1 MDFMN
6 SPFPRPVFPLESPR
20 LNRRSFLGASGSM
33 LVALGASRAWGNA
46 PVARERPSFQAYP
59 FQLGVASGD
68 PSADG
73 FVLWTRLAP
82 QPLEGGG
89 MPDEPVW
96 VHWRVAEDEAMTKVV
111 AKGKEVAG
119 PDWAHSVHVEVTGL
133 RPDRWYWYEFRAGA
147 EISPRGRTRTLESP
161 DRAANET
168 SMLKMAFASCQ
179 HWEAGFYTAYQHM
192 LEESPDLVFHL
203 GDYIY
208 EGPAKEGQIRKH
220 NSAEIMTL
228 ADYRNRHAQY
238 KTDPALQAIHRNA
251 PWVVTWDDHEFD
263 NNCAGDCSEEQN
275 VAVATFLNRRAA
287 AYQAYYEHMPL
298 RAACI
303 PKGPGMKIYRSVRH
317 GGLVDF
323 HVLDTRQ
330 YRSDQPN
337 GDGLKCLEPGALD
350 PNATILGAPQR
361 EWLFGELGKSRATW
375 NVLAQQV
382 MMARVD
388 RFKGEEERCSMDQWP
403 GYEVERQAV
412 LNAFRDLKVSNPVVL
427 TGDIH
432 THWAN
437 ELTCMPGQP
446 DSSSVGSEFVC
457 TSITSKGNGK
467 GIPGYLPDLTAE
479 NPCVKYHSDHRG
491 YVSCTIDSKVWR
503 ADFRTIDFVTRAGAE
518 LHTPASFVVESG
530 RAAVVPV

>member
-1 MDFMN
+1 MN
-6 SPFPRPVFPLESPR
+6 SPFSRPVFPLESSR
-20 LNRRSFLGASGSM
+20 LSRRSFLGASGSM
-33 LVALGASRAWGNA
+33 LVALSASRAWGNA
-46 PVARERPSFQAYP
+46 PVAKERPSFQAYP

-68 PSADG
+68 PAADG

-89 MPDEPVW
+89 MPHEPVW

-111 AKGKEVAG
+111 AKGKEVAS

-147 EISPRGRTRTLESP
+147 EISQRGRTRTLESP
-161 DRAANET
+161 DRAAHET

-179 HWEAGFYTAYQHM
+179 HWEAGFYTAYKHM
-192 LEESPDLVFHL
+192 LEETPDLVFHL

-220 NSAEIMTL
+220 NSDEIMTL

-238 KTDPALQAIHRNA
+238 KSDPFLQAMHRNA

-263 NNCAGDCSEEQN
+263 NNCAGDCCEHQDV
-275 VAVATFLNRRAA
+275 VAADFLNRRAA

-298 RAACI
+298 RVACV
-303 PKGPGMKIYRSVRH
+303 PKGPGMKLYRSVRH

-330 YRSDQPN
+330 YRTDQPN
-337 GDGLKCLEPGALD
+337 GDGLKCPGPESLN
-350 PNATILGAPQR
+350 PSATMLGAVQR
-361 EWLFGELGKSRATW
+361 EWLLGELGKSRATW

-388 RFKGEEERCSMDQWP
+388 RFKGEEERCSMDHWP

-437 ELTCMPGQP
+437 ELPCVPGQP
-446 DSSSVGSEFVC
+446 DSPVAGCEFVC

-467 GIPGYLPDLTAE
+467 EVPNYLADLKSE
-479 NPCVKYHSDHRG
+479 NPCVKYHGDHRG
-491 YVSCTIDSKVWR
+491 YVSCTISSKMWR
-503 ADFRTIDFVTRAGAE
+503 TDFRTVDFVTRPGAK
-518 LHTPASFVVESG
+518 LNTPASFVIESG
-530 RAAVVPV
+530 QPSMVIA

>member
-1 MDFMN
+1 MN
-6 SPFPRPVFPLESPR
+6 LSSRPLFPLDSPR

-46 PVARERPSFQAYP
+46 PVAKERPSFQAYP

-82 QPLEGGG
+82 EPLQGGG
-89 MPDEPVW
+89 MPDMPVW

-111 AKGKEVAG
+111 AKGKEVAS
-119 PDWAHSVHVEVTGL
+119 PDWAHSIHVEVTGL

-161 DRAANET
+161 DKAAAET

-179 HWEAGFYTAYQHM
+179 HWEAGFFTAYQHM
-192 LEESPDLVFHL
+192 LAENPDIVFHL

-208 EGPAKEGQIRKH
+208 EGRSKEDQIRKH
-220 NSAEIMTL
+220 NSAEIVSL
-228 ADYRNRHAQY
+228 VDYRNRHAQY
-238 KTDPALQAIHRNA
+238 KSDPSLQAMHRNA

-263 NNCAGDCSEEQN
+263 NNCAGDCSEEKN
-275 VAVATFLNRRAA
+275 IDIAAFLARRAA

-298 RAACI
+298 RAACV
-303 PKGPGMKIYRSVRH
+303 PKGPGMKLYRSVRH
-317 GGLVDF
+317 GSLVDF

-330 YRSDQPN
+330 YRTDQPN
-337 GDGLKCLEPGALD
+337 DDGLKALGTGALD
-350 PNATILGAPQR
+350 PNATLLGSVQK
-361 EWLFGELGKSRATW
+361 EWLLGELGKSRATW

-388 RFKGEEERCSMDQWP
+388 RHEGEEERCSMDQWP
-403 GYEVERQAV
+403 GYEVERQAL
-412 LNAFRDLKVSNPVVL
+412 LNAFCQMKVSNPIVL

-437 ELTCMPGQP
+437 ELPCVPGQP
-446 DSSSVGSEFVC
+446 DSQIAGAEFVC
-457 TSITSKGNGK
+457 TSITSGGNGK
-467 GIPGYLPDLTAE
+467 AQPPYMDQLKSE
-479 NPCVKYHSDHRG
+479 NPFVKYHATQRG
-491 YVSCTIDSKVWR
+491 YVSCTIDKGVWR
-503 ADFRTIDFVTRAGAE
+503 TDFRTMDFVTRPGAK

-530 RAAVVPV
+530 KAAVVPA